1 MKNLVWYLGALSAT
15 AAFLLL
21 RNVRNAGPLP
31 VEELAHRLEGAWA
44 DHHTVA

>member
-21 RNVRNAGPLP
+21 RNAMHSRPVP

>member
-1 MKNLVWYLGALSAT
+1 MKQLIWYLGALSAT
-15 AAFLLL
+15 AAFLLI
-21 RNVRNAGPLP
+21 RNVRDSRPLP